1 MRQSIDDI
9 LHQVEAI
16 QVVLHPNVK
25 GCCDRALFYISPH
38 MQIAVGP
45 AVGQPVDQP
54 GVPVK
59 PKNDVFVFREERVVI
74 LLGQPVW
81 VLRAGLQLHEI
92 NNIYYPDFQ
101 VGYSATATTMRARL
115 PMDR

>member
-1 MRQSIDDI
+1 
-9 LHQVEAI
+9 
-16 QVVLHPNVK
+16 
-25 GCCDRALFYISPH
+25 
-38 MQIAVGP
+38 
-45 AVGQPVDQP
+45 
-54 GVPVK
+54 
-59 PKNDVFVFREERVVI
+59 VFVFREERVVI